1 MENLN
6 SISFEAMKTF
16 IRVVDSGGF
25 HAAAEQLYMTEPA
38 VSARIKGL
46 ENVVGCKLLERG
58 RVSRLTESGQYFY
71 HYAKQTLEHYN
82 SMISHLRN
90 LNSGREGQLKVA
102 ALRYLPMTLL
112 SNACLSVSEKSP
124 NAMIRLSSMS
134 LKYVYESVENETS
147 DIGLVYRNA
156 MWHPMVSDQS
166 VGNCKTIFVARS
178 GHPLTLLHPARL
190 EDMLQYNLFFPSA
203 VSEYSGIS
211 SSVAELVCRRPPIVI
226 DDFESAREFVARTDY
241 VLLSPEI
248 MLRDSIEAG
257 RLSKIDAEFK
267 TNDLKICLV
276 TKKSRIST
284 PLQTL
289 FLNELRNAINQA
301 PKTTATPESGE
312 QT

>member
-6 SISFEAMKTF
+6 SISIETMKTF

-38 VSARIKGL
+38 VSARIKSL
-46 ENVVGCKLLERG
+46 ENAIGCKLLERG
-58 RVSRLTESGQYFY
+58 RVCRLTESGQYFY
-71 HYAKQTLEHYN
+71 QYAKQTLENYD

-90 LNSGREGQLKVA
+90 LNSGREGYLKVA

-112 SNACLSVSEKSP
+112 SNACLAVGEKSP
-124 NAMIRLSSMS
+124 AAMIRLSSMS
-134 LKYVYESVENETS
+134 LKNVYESVENETS

-156 MWHPMVSDQS
+156 MWHPLVSDQP
-166 VGNCKTIFVARS
+166 VGNCKTIFVARV

-190 EDMLQYNLFFPSA
+190 EDILRYNLFFPSA

-211 SSVAELVCRRPPIVI
+211 SAVAELVRHRPPIVI
-226 DDFESAREFVARTDY
+226 DDFESAREFVMRTDY

-248 MLRDSIEAG
+248 MLSDAIKSG
-257 RLSKIDAEFK
+257 RLTKIDTEFK

-276 TKKSRIST
+276 TKKSRNST
-284 PLQTL
+284 PLQAL
-289 FLNELRNAINQA
+289 FVNELRNAITSMQ
-301 PKTTATPESGE
+301 
-312 QT
+312 

>member
-1 MENLN
+1 MN
-6 SISFEAMKTF
+6 TF

-38 VSARIKGL
+38 VSARIKSL
-46 ENVVGCKLLERG
+46 ENALSCKLLERG
-58 RVSRLTESGQYFY
+58 RVCRLTESGQYFY
-71 HYAKQTLEHYN
+71 NYAKQTLENYN
-82 SMISHLRN
+82 SMVSHLRN
-90 LNSGREGQLKVA
+90 LNTGLEGQLKVA

-124 NAMIRLSSMS
+124 GVKIRLSSMS
-134 LKYVYESVENETS
+134 LKNVYENIENEAF

-156 MWHPMVSDQS
+156 MWHPIVSDQPI
-166 VGNCKTIFVARS
+166 GNCKTVFVVRS

-211 SSVAELVCRRPPIVI
+211 SSVAELVRRRPPIVI
-226 DDFESAREFVARTDY
+226 DDFESAREFVTKSDY

-248 MLRDSIEAG
+248 MLRASIESG
-257 RLSKIDAEFK
+257 ILTKIDAEFK

-276 TKKSRIST
+276 TKKSRISS
-284 PLQTL
+284 PLQAL
-289 FLNELRNAINQA
+289 FVGELRTALNQ
-301 PKTTATPESGE
+301 TPNTGM
-312 QT
+312 QQNNQKK

>member
-1 MENLN
+1 MRTFIAYYIMEILN
-6 SISFEAMKTF
+6 SISFEAMKTL

-38 VSARIKGL
+38 VSARIKSL
-46 ENVVGCKLLERG
+46 ESAVGCKLLERG
-58 RVSRLTESGQYFY
+58 RVCRLTESGQYFY
-71 HYAKQTLEHYN
+71 QYAKQTLENYN

-112 SNACLSVSEKSP
+112 SNACLAVSEKSP
-124 NAMIRLSSMS
+124 GAMIRLSSMS
-134 LKYVYESVENETS
+134 LKNVYENVENETS

-156 MWHPMVSDQS
+156 MWHPMVSDQP
-166 VGNCKTIFVARS
+166 VGYCKTIFVTRTE
-178 GHPLTLLHPARL
+178 HPLSYLHPARL
-190 EDMLQYNLFFPSA
+190 ADMLQYNLFFPSA

-211 SSVAELVCRRPPIVI
+211 SSVAELVRRRPPIVI
-226 DDFESAREFVARTDY
+226 DDFESAREFVMRSDY

-257 RLSKIDAEFK
+257 RLTKIEAEFK

-276 TKKSRIST
+276 TKKGRLST
-284 PLQTL
+284 PLQNL
-289 FLNELRNAINQA
+289 FVNELKNALIH
-301 PKTTATPESGE
+301 TPL
-312 QT
+312 T